1 MSVRRKIILCITIVF
16 CCVTLLAACT
26 PNGETPDSGGGG
38 GSKPDLPY
46 YWKCKFIADKEEY
59 DINDVTITFIYG
71 YGSEKV
77 ETIYFNDYNEACSAK
92 ADENEEYPPVAV
104 NVYFL
109 SFGNEYLIKTVEDFF
124 SEEYLAENHREEITI
139 PSTLFYNEYGLIKF
153 HFAVKDGENGKKELY
168 GKTTYSWLYYKKEG
182 NKVRISNKDFAP
194 EYQYHYLSLM
204 KHGFEDMADGFG
216 TKDKS
221 IRNYCAVIG
230 CLVNAILDYK
240 GVTVADGVTVDF
252 YFGRLYDAE
261 TSSVDIYIV
270 TQEAGQERKT
280 LVRTV
285 DDYASAKYK
294 CRREYDYNGEIRE
307 IIYNHTEKIYIPL
320 SLLTENSGE
329 IKLCVCETESGNE
342 ISSIT
347 FAYEKHAD
355 TDIHL
360 DYYVKR

>member
-1 MSVRRKIILCITIVF
+1 
-16 CCVTLLAACT
+16 
-26 PNGETPDSGGGG
+26 
-38 GSKPDLPY
+38 
-46 YWKCKFIADKEEY
+46 
-59 DINDVTITFIYG
+59 
-71 YGSEKV
+71 
-77 ETIYFNDYNEACSAK
+77 
-92 ADENEEYPPVAV
+92 
-104 NVYFL
+104 
-109 SFGNEYLIKTVEDFF
+109 
-124 SEEYLAENHREEITI
+124 
-139 PSTLFYNEYGLIKF
+139 
-153 HFAVKDGENGKKELY
+153 
-168 GKTTYSWLYYKKEG
+168 
-182 NKVRISNKDFAP
+182 
-194 EYQYHYLSLM
+194 M